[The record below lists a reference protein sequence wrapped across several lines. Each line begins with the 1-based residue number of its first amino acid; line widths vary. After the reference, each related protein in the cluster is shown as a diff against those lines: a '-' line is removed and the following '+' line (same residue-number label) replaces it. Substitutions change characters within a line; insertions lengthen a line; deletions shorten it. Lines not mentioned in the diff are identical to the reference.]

1 MTVTRPPP
9 AATNKDTTVISDGSS
24 STTSLLPPADIA
36 MSANSRSSFLS
47 PSPQNTLHTHHDLSI
62 NTPIANLPTTT
73 PVIPSSNLIQFTSA
87 FTMFSPNTQ
96 NQALDLINNSSS
108 SILPS
113 KILFSVLNELP
124 ALPSSMDFSYGIH
137 PFIIALTKNKVH
149 IPLTLF
155 TSQSTRKLHTK
166 TTSLKQN
173 TVYNS
178 SGSKCHIL
186 DLSQFPKESKM
197 DTIDWHKSWQCYMI
211 FQEIH
216 CDLEVSTRWKEHYL
230 FLSGHDDFHLH
241 FSAILSFDI
250 VECMHYSI
258 NPHAF
263 NKDNYLRHL
272 EAVKLEIMSTTIR
285 NATCDLGQESQSSS
299 SKPRHGPQ
307 PYDHEKHSRFCP
319 APMDSTSSFCNQDSK
334 GDTARSSPLCLC
346 CKHTGHKFSDCTED
360 MMPAGILMYLH
371 YFDSKLTL
379 CSNSSIIFCITFQLN
394 SAKCQCKTDHPS
406 QHACLWCRSSNHGA
420 CS

>member
-1 MTVTRPPP
+1 MTVTGPPP
-9 AATNKDTTVISDGSS
+9 AATNKDTTAISDGSS

-36 MSANSRSSFLS
+36 TSANSCSSFL
-47 PSPQNTLHTHHDLSI
+47 PPGPQNTLHTHHDPSI
-62 NTPIANLPTTT
+62 NTPIANLRTTTPT
-73 PVIPSSNLIQFTSA
+73 PVIPSSNLVQFTSA

-96 NQALDLINNSSS
+96 NQALDLINNPSS

-113 KILFSVLNELP
+113 KILFSVSNELP
-124 ALPSSMDFSYGIH
+124 TLPSSTDFSYGIH

-155 TSQSTRKLHTK
+155 TSQSTRKLHIE

-197 DTIDWHKSWQCYMI
+197 DTIDWHKSWQRYMI

-216 CDLEVSTRWKEHYL
+216 CDLEVSARWKEHYL
-230 FLSGHDDFHLH
+230 FLSGHDDFRLH

-250 VECMHYSI
+250 AERTRYSI
-258 NPHAF
+258 NLRAF

-272 EAVKLEIMSTTIR
+272 KAIKLEIMSTTI
-285 NATCDLGQESQSSS
+285 
-299 SKPRHGPQ
+299 
-307 PYDHEKHSRFCP
+307 
-319 APMDSTSSFCNQDSK
+319 
-334 GDTARSSPLCLC
+334 
-346 CKHTGHKFSDCTED
+346 
-360 MMPAGILMYLH
+360 
-371 YFDSKLTL
+371 
-379 CSNSSIIFCITFQLN
+379 
-394 SAKCQCKTDHPS
+394 
-406 QHACLWCRSSNHGA
+406 
-420 CS
+420 